1 MRSPQWT
8 ILRCPEC
15 KEHIYLGMGGQKNML
30 NHIGKTR
37 CCEIQQKKSK
47 EAKCQPQ
54 AMLMASFFWKKE
66 PVCPTVVPPTLVH
79 IAPPKPPP
87 SYSALHTR
95 ESSTLSIQLDEQSA
109 SPLSRLRNISARLPD
124 TIPLAV
130 PSDCVAALAGDPRE
144 IVAIRQLEDPDED
157 LYEWLDKVL
166 NGICGEFAKQNGVLP
181 SAVRQGPMGLPGLCN
196 TLQYFIDKGLASDM
210 ILETCINN
218 LIDEAKKVYITV
230 NVLEKPT

>member
-1 MRSPQWT
+1 MSPP
-8 ILRCPEC
+8 LHPPPPCLPCP
-15 KEHIYLGMGGQKNML
+15 
-30 NHIGKTR
+30 
-37 CCEIQQKKSK
+37 
-47 EAKCQPQ
+47 PQ
-54 AMLMASFFWKKE
+54 S
-66 PVCPTVVPPTLVH
+66 P
-79 IAPPKPPP
+79 PPP
-87 SYSALHTR
+87 SYSALHTG

-109 SPLSRLRNISARLPD
+109 SPLSSLRNISACLPD

-130 PSDCVAALAGDPRE
+130 PSDHVAALAGDPRE

-157 LYEWLDKVL
+157 PYEWLDKVL

-181 SAVRQGPMGLPGLCN
+181 SAVRWGPMGLPGLCN